1 MESISVIV
9 TGRVQ
14 GVGYRWFVHDL
25 ASSRDV
31 SGWVRNRRDGAVEA
45 ELHGDRAQIDGI
57 LRAMRTGPP
66 HAHVDGLE
74 VREIPAGTTDGFEI
88 RPTR

>member
-1 MESISVIV
+1 MQSISVVV

-14 GVGYRWFVHDL
+14 GVGYRWFVRDL
-25 ASSRDV
+25 ASLRAV

-45 ELHGDRAQIDGI
+45 EFHGDRAQIEAI
-57 LRAMRTGPP
+57 LDAMRTGPA
-66 HAHVDGLE
+66 HARIDGLE
-74 VREIPAGTTDGFEI
+74 VREIAVRTADGFEI